1 MKITSSNKTI
11 GIKSKSLFFLAFS
24 IINLQKY
31 ALLFGSVAERT
42 PHHSLYQSGPLV
54 SLQQR
59 RRRSG
64 GTSEGCY

>member
-42 PHHSLYQSGPLV
+42 PYHSLCQSGPLV

-59 RRRSG
+59 RRSG